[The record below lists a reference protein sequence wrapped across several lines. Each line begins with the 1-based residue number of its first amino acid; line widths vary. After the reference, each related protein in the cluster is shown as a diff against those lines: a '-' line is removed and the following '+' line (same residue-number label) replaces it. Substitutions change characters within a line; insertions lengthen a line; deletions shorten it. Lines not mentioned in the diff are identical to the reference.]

1 MDEEERRSMLI
12 VLYLMAFIFSRW
24 AMVPPAWYL
33 AASNNKETGNTITL
47 PFDVLISIGFA
58 LPLAMLRAI
67 TSDLSSQWIINSAT
81 LYAFVIFF
89 FFFVPLVAVPMLHL
103 YVRLAAAVATDL
115 VFWVRGIGKL
125 REI

>member
-1 MDEEERRSMLI
+1 MDEEELRSMLI
-12 VLYLMAFIFSRW
+12 VLYFMAFIFSRW

-67 TSDLSSQWIINSAT
+67 TSDLSSQWMINSAT

-89 FFFVPLVAVPMLHL
+89 FFVPLVAVPMIHL
-103 YVRLAAAVATDL
+103 YVRLTAAVATDL